1 MQKSFRNFTV
11 ISVSDHDSWRVF
23 HPSPR
28 SFPEKGYYLLQQF
41 GWETCLYQACSN
53 PIGQFCLSTSAVAGR
68 VYRSWYSC
76 IDYWRCLLPAFI
88 LLSAMKKAFLLCVPE
103 KKRHFKTC
111 VRVEDGQQS
120 LEKYVKWDLMCTWKH
135 VQDIKLWPMWRDGIN
150 LRFLSFPHVFASS
163 LHCQFRFLAEPGCC
177 FEFFSIPMWFA
188 FS

>member
-1 MQKSFRNFTV
+1 MSFILALDVFQKRDIIF
-11 ISVSDHDSWRVF
+11 
-23 HPSPR
+23 
-28 SFPEKGYYLLQQF
+28 
-41 GWETCLYQACSN
+41 CSN
-53 PIGQFCLSTSAVAGR
+53 LAGR
-68 VYRSWYSC
+68 HAC
-76 IDYWRCLLPAFI
+76 IRRAQIQLASFAYLRRPWLVGCIGVDIVVSIIYWRCLLPAFI

-103 KKRHFKTC
+103 KKQRCFKTC

-135 VQDIKLWPMWRDGIN
+135 VQDIKLWPVWRDGIN
-150 LRFLSFPHVFASS
+150 VRFLSFPHVFASS